1 MIKIKIIAHGTL
13 SEKYWQEARN
23 EYIKRLRPFA
33 DITEIELKEHPVPP
47 KARDGDIAAALEAEN
62 AKILAEIPPKAVK
75 IAMCIE
81 GKQYSSEALAAM
93 LSREASMGRGE
104 FCFIIGSSHG
114 LSPKIK
120 QAADIRLSMSE
131 MTFPHQLARIMLY
144 EAIYRSTQIN
154 HGSKYHK

>member
-13 SEKYWQEARN
+13 SEKFWQEARS
-23 EYIKRLRPFA
+23 EYQKRLKPFA
-33 DITEIELKEHPVPP
+33 EVTEVELKERPISQ
-47 KARDGDIAAALEAEN
+47 KAREGDISAALDAEAD
-62 AKILAEIPPKAVK
+62 KILDEIPPRAVK
-75 IAMCIE
+75 IALCIE

-93 LSREASMGRGE
+93 LAREASMGRGE